1 MKNFEEVQRAS
12 GRYLSSWNCGV
23 NYINRYACISVFK
36 LHNFLNHWQ
45 IDGTPWIFYKKI
57 SKPWIDFVD
66 KSTYI
71 LIKFVSK
78 GDVTQEQELGGVG
91 LFPFFKKH
99 VFILYSFWGSVKN
112 YTNVVKFDL
121 WRTIRLS
128 HFEIKVLMNV
138 YAIKHWSFYIK

>member
-1 MKNFEEVQRAS
+1 M
-12 GRYLSSWNCGV
+12 
-23 NYINRYACISVFK
+23 
-36 LHNFLNHWQ
+36 
-45 IDGTPWIFYKKI
+45 

-78 GDVTQEQELGGVG
+78 GDVTQEQGLGGVG
-91 LFPFFKKH
+91 LIPFFH
-99 VFILYSFWGSVKN
+99 VFILNSFLGSVKN

-138 YAIKHWSFYIK
+138 YAIKDWSLTIK